1 VITFGQEA
9 AMKTA
14 LGRNIRCIRKQSG
27 YSQARLAELARTSQ
41 SWICRIERGNENPSL
56 ASVTRIAGALQVDVL
71 DLLRAA
77 LGRA

>member
-1 VITFGQEA
+1 MLGKDRLSGTQKEA
-9 AMKTA
+9 TMIG
-14 LGRNIRCIRKQSG
+14 LIGHNIRRIRKQSG

-71 DLLRAA
+71 AQV
-77 LGRA
+77 